1 MRFWFLIILGISF
14 NSNSIV
20 IRHDVDDAKYKVSS
34 NVLPQLATFY
44 IDGGHGTL
52 IDSKWVLTVAH
63 ATFCL
68 QPNSTILINNTPTLI
83 EQVFVHSGY
92 IPGQSHDIALIKLK
106 QAVSDVKPFKIN
118 RETDE
123 LDKVL
128 WFIGIGGTGNGITG
142 QTIDN
147 LANRG
152 QMRRAEN
159 TVILAQGPLIKFSFD
174 RGDKAL
180 PLEGVS
186 GGGDSGGP
194 AYQHKDGQ
202 GIVVGVS
209 SRVAGGRIGRYGVT
223 EVYSRVSYFADWIDN
238 IIAGKNV
245 SSLATPALTQ
255 LPAGLTDEIL
265 PQVCEEI
272 NVKSSQ

>member
-1 MRFWFLIILGISF
+1 MRFWLLIILGISF
-14 NSNSIV
+14 NSYSIV
-20 IRHDVDDAKYKVSS
+20 IRHDVDDANYKVSS

-52 IDSKWVLTVAH
+52 IDSKWVLTAAH

-83 EQVFVHSGY
+83 EQVFVHTGY
-92 IPGQSHDIALIKLK
+92 MPGQSHDIALIKLK

-118 RETDE
+118 RKIDE

-128 WFIGIGGTGNGITG
+128 WFIGMGGTGTGITG

-147 LANRG
+147 LANQG
-152 QMRRAEN
+152 QMRRAQN
-159 TVILAQGPLIKFSFD
+159 TVIVAKGPLLKFSFD

-194 AYQHKDGQ
+194 AYQYKGGQ
-202 GIVVGVS
+202 GVVLGVS
-209 SRVAGGRIGRYGVT
+209 SRVEGGRIGRYGVT
-223 EVYSRVSYFADWIDN
+223 EIYSRVSYFVDWIDS

-245 SSLATPALTQ
+245 ATLATTTLTQ

-272 NVKSSQ
+272 KIKSSQ